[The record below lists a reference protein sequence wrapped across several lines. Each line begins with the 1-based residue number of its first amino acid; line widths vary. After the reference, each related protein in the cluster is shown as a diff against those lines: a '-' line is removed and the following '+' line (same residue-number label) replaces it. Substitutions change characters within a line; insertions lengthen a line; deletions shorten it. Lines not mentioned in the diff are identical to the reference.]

1 LNNISVFSESLRTL
15 APTVTKGDYN
25 NNSWKEPVSRAHSEL
40 DGHFL
45 PNFVG
50 FFFSIEIFKFE
61 DS

>member
-1 LNNISVFSESLRTL
+1 L

-25 NNSWKEPVSRAHSEL
+25 NNSWKEPVSRVHSEL

-45 PNFVG
+45 PNFV
-50 FFFSIEIFKFE
+50 FVFLIEIFKFE